1 MAFVMLIDS
10 PRKNRNEN
18 VLYLV
23 PCGISETLPSPGL
36 PPICSP
42 GRYHSSTRVP
52 PPSRTVLVTVGNSK
66 TFCLTPPKLR
76 MHHPKSIKERLQGSA
91 GHVQIPVGQPY
102 PIDSKHLRVMF
113 DNSCLLSLDR
123 GLLHVFCHF
132 LKVFK
137 TVSRLLKPFKTYT
150 CHCPLIRRTPQ
161 ILISRSPAF
170 VRHSGRT
177 RSISSH
183 APILLMSGPWLSRKL
198 CPASGLLCLPAIR
211 TKTAAAT
218 QERNGFGLRNPW
230 RLKVE

>member
-113 DNSCLLSLDR
+113 DNSLLFMAGPLTFK
-123 GLLHVFCHF
+123 GF
-132 LKVFK
+132 LSFFK
-137 TVSRLLKPFKTYT
+137 
-150 CHCPLIRRTPQ
+150 
-161 ILISRSPAF
+161 
-170 VRHSGRT
+170 
-177 RSISSH
+177 
-183 APILLMSGPWLSRKL
+183 
-198 CPASGLLCLPAIR
+198 
-211 TKTAAAT
+211 
-218 QERNGFGLRNPW
+218 GF
-230 RLKVE
+230 